1 MERIR
6 AVTLV
11 ALLCVSMAVLSS
23 CVGSGPSTPGA
34 PKITTTALSPAT
46 ATIGQAYSAT
56 IAVSGGTL
64 PLTYSI
70 LSGNA
75 PIGLNLSS
83 NNSQGTIA
91 GTPQRQSTGVY
102 TFTVQVRDSNNPA
115 RTAMQQYTITL
126 GNPAIPSVQ
135 CPTGN
140 ASPCVLPAATVG
152 MSYNATF
159 TATGGIPFT
168 WTATGAPAGLALN
181 SSTGVLSGI
190 PAQSG
195 TNLAFTVHVTDVVGQ
210 TSPSLQCTITIA
222 PAAQLQITS
231 PLTLPP
237 GVVGTPYS
245 FQLQATGGL
254 PPYFWQGLSGTLPN
268 GVTISQTG
276 NGLISGTPNQ
286 TQTTPFTFQVQ
297 VSDSQQPPVVA
308 TSGEFSFTV
317 TSNMVVTITNS
328 FSAIDAG
335 AASVTLDANVTNDTI
350 ANSGVTWKLQ
360 SGTPLQ
366 NCGTI
371 GSSGPCG
378 NLTPS
383 GSNNLEASYTP
394 PASLPSGAN
403 DTPTITA
410 TAVDDPSKSASFQFT
425 INAPGAAAC
434 PVGHEAE
441 MAGTFAYLMKGFD
454 ANGAVAIAGSVHAD
468 GTGKITSGVE
478 DINRAGTGPQVNLP
492 IDPGSSSYTLGSD
505 SRGCLTVATAAGQQT
520 FRFSLAGLANGAPT
534 EGNIIEF
541 DDNTGT
547 GTRGSGII
555 RAQDASSF
563 SNNKFA
569 SGYAFGLSGF
579 GAAGEHVAL
588 AGRLTSDGNGN
599 IVGGNFDRNDAGNLT
614 ANSSKLSGAYS
625 IPAGSTTGRGT
636 LNATFNGT
644 PFAFAAY
651 MVNSGEVIL
660 AGVDQISATNQII
673 SGEALA
679 STGPFSNATLAGS
692 HMLRTTALSRSGS
705 NPGARATIGV
715 LTFDGKNAGGVTGTL
730 FDDEAGAKRTTNI
743 LQGAAT
749 YSVDQNTGR
758 IAFTGVGTDSPV
770 GYVARTGSGVTAF
783 LVGTDSG
790 AADGALEFQ
799 SGAGANFKTSA
810 LAGTYS
816 FGTDENVD
824 YSIANQTHVVR
835 FTSSTA
841 TANGMSDQSQPRANG
856 LLGSQ
861 PYSQDFVFN
870 AEGIGTAGTNPAVT
884 NGTRIF
890 FIDETATTNPS
901 ITVSEKQ

>member
-6 AVTLV
+6 AVAII
-11 ALLCVSMAVLSS
+11 ALLCVSLAVLSS

-34 PKITTTALSPAT
+34 PMITTTTLSPAT

-56 IAVSGGTL
+56 IATSGGTL
-64 PLTYSI
+64 PLSYSVI
-70 LSGNA
+70 SGNA

-83 NNSQGTIA
+83 NNNQGTLA
-91 GTPQRQSTGVY
+91 GTPQKQSTGPY

-115 RTAMQQYTITL
+115 RLATQQYTITL
-126 GNPAIPSVQ
+126 SNPAIPSVQ

-140 ASPCVLPAATVG
+140 ATPCVLMAGAVG
-152 MSYNATF
+152 VSYNATF
-159 TATGGIPFT
+159 TATGGSPFT
-168 WTATGAPAGLALN
+168 WTATGLPAGLVLN

-190 PAQSG
+190 PAQSP
-195 TNLAFTVHVTDVVGQ
+195 TNLPFTVHVTDVVGQ
-210 TSPSLQCTITIA
+210 TSPNLQCTITIA
-222 PAAQLQITS
+222 AAAQLKITS

-254 PPYFWQGLSGTLPN
+254 PPYNWQGLSGTLPN
-268 GVTISQTG
+268 GVNISQTG

-297 VSDSQQPPVVA
+297 VTDSEQPPMVA
-308 TSGEFSFTV
+308 SSGEFSFTV
-317 TSNMVVTITNS
+317 TSNMVVTITNA
-328 FSAIDAG
+328 FTAIDAN
-335 AASVTLDANVTNDTI
+335 AASLTVDANVTNDTI

-371 GSSGPCG
+371 GSAGPCG

-383 GSNNLEASYTP
+383 ATNNLEATYTP
-394 PASLPSGAN
+394 PATQPSGAN

-434 PVGHEAE
+434 PVGHEAAL
-441 MAGTFAYLMKGFD
+441 AGTFAYLMKGFD
-454 ANGAVAIAGSVHAD
+454 ANGTVAMAGSFHAD
-468 GTGKITSGVE
+468 GTGKITGGVE

-492 IDPGSSSYTLGSD
+492 IDPGSSYTLGAD
-505 SRGCLTVATAAGQQT
+505 SRGCLMVATAAGQQT
-520 FRFSLAGLANGAPT
+520 FRFSLAGFANGAPT
-534 EGNIIEF
+534 EGKIIEF

-555 RAQDASSF
+555 RAQDISSF
-563 SNNKFA
+563 SNDKFA
-569 SGYAFGLSGF
+569 SSYAFGLSGF

-588 AGRLTSDGNGN
+588 AGRLTSDGKGN

-614 ANSSKLSGAYS
+614 ANSWKLSGTYS

-636 LNATFNGT
+636 VNATLNGT
-644 PFAFAAY
+644 PFTFAAY

-660 AGVDQISATNQII
+660 ASVDQISASKQII
-673 SGEALA
+673 SGKAIA
-679 STGPFSNATLAGS
+679 SAGPFSDATLTGS
-692 HMLRTTALSRSGS
+692 HLLRAIALNRSGS
-705 NPGARATIGV
+705 NPGTRATIGV

-730 FDDEAGAKRTTNI
+730 FDDEAGMKRTTNI
-743 LQGAAT
+743 LHGAAT
-749 YSVDQNTGR
+749 YSVDQSTGR
-758 IAFTGVGTDSPV
+758 ILFTGVGTDSPV
-770 GYVARTGSGVTAF
+770 GYVARSGSGVTAF

-799 SGAGANFKTSA
+799 SNAGANFKASA

-824 YSIANQTHVVR
+824 YSTSNETHVAR
-835 FTSSTA
+835 FTASTT
-841 TANGMSDQSQPRANG
+841 TASGMSDQSQPRANG

-861 PYSQDFVFN
+861 PYSQAFVFN

-890 FIDETATTNPS
+890 FIEESATTDPS
-901 ITVSEKQ
+901 ITVGEKH

>member
-34 PKITTTALSPAT
+34 PMITTTALSPAT

-56 IAVSGGTL
+56 IATSGGTL
-64 PLTYSI
+64 PLSYSVI
-70 LSGNA
+70 SGNA
-75 PIGLNLSS
+75 PIGLTLSS
-83 NNSQGTIA
+83 NNNQGTLA
-91 GTPQRQSTGVY
+91 GTPQKQSTGPY

-126 GNPAIPSVQ
+126 SNPAIPSVQ
-135 CPTGN
+135 CPTGS
-140 ASPCVLPAATVG
+140 AIPCVLTAGTVG
-152 MSYNATF
+152 VSYNASF
-159 TATGGIPFT
+159 MASPQGSFMWFASGL
-168 WTATGAPAGLALN
+168 PAGLTLN
-181 SSTGVLSGI
+181 SSSGVLSGI
-190 PAQSG
+190 PAQRG
-195 TNLAFTVHVTDVVGQ
+195 TNLPFTVHVMDVVGQ
-210 TSPSLQCTITIA
+210 TSASLQCTITIA
-222 PAAQLQITS
+222 PPANPLMIST

-245 FQLQATGGL
+245 LQLQATGGV
-254 PPYFWQGLSGTLPN
+254 PPYNNWFGFSGTVPNGISLSQSGVLSGIP
-268 GVTISQTG
+268 SQTQ
-276 NGLISGTPNQ
+276 S
-286 TQTTPFTFQVQ
+286 TPFTFQVQ
-297 VSDSQQPPVVA
+297 VSDSEVPPVTVV
-308 TSGEFSFTV
+308 SGEFSFTV
-317 TSNMVVTITNS
+317 TSNIVVTITNP
-328 FSAIDAG
+328 FTAIDAN
-335 AASVTLDANVTNDTI
+335 AAAVAVDANVTNDD
-350 ANSGVTWKLQ
+350 AGSAGVTWKLQ
-360 SGTPLQ
+360 SGTPLADCTGAAK
-366 NCGTI
+366 CGTI
-371 GSSGPCG
+371 
-378 NLTPS
+378 TPS
-383 GSNNLEASYTP
+383 GSNNLAATYTP
-394 PASLPSGAN
+394 PTTQPTGID

-454 ANGAVAIAGSVHAD
+454 ANGGVAIAGSFHAD

-478 DINRAGTGPQVNLP
+478 DINRAGTGPQVNLA
-492 IDPGSSSYTLGSD
+492 IDPGSSSYTLGAD
-505 SRGCLTVATAAGQQT
+505 SRGCLMVATAAGQQT

-541 DDNTGT
+541 DDNTGA

-563 SNNKFA
+563 SNDKFA

-599 IVGGNFDRNDAGNLT
+599 IAGGNFDRNDAGTIT

-625 IPAGSTTGRGT
+625 IPPGSTTGRGT

-644 PFAFAAY
+644 PFTFAAY

-660 AGVDQISATNQII
+660 ADVDQISATNQII
-673 SGEALA
+673 SGEAIA
-679 STGPFSNATLAGS
+679 SAGPFNNAMLAGS
-692 HMLRTTALSRSGS
+692 HMLRETALNRSGA
-705 NPGARATIGV
+705 NAGARATIGV

-730 FDDEAGAKRTTNI
+730 FEDEAGTNRTTNI
-743 LQGAAT
+743 LHGAAT

-758 IAFTGVGTDSPV
+758 ISFTGVGTDSPV

-799 SGAGANFKTSA
+799 SSAGTNSKTSA

-824 YSIANQTHVVR
+824 YSIANETHVAR
-835 FTSSTA
+835 FTPGTTTA
-841 TANGMSDQSQPRANG
+841 SGMSDQSQPRANG

-861 PYSQDFVFN
+861 PYSRAFVFN

-890 FIDETATTNPS
+890 FIEETATTNPS
-901 ITVSEKQ
+901 ITVAEKQ